1 MVSCKG
7 FVRSFSDIC
16 MVNSPS
22 VPPLSALTNFLWVL
36 HLWLAIATQL
46 QPWLA
51 TQDGPKWANL
61 SRKKGETLGSPISP
75 IKWMSSKT

>member
-7 FVRSFSDIC
+7 FVRSCSDIC

-22 VPPLSALTNFLWVL
+22 VALTNFLWVL

-51 TQDGPKWANL
+51 KVRWA
-61 SRKKGETLGSPISP
+61 KMGQ
-75 IKWMSSKT
+75 SSQEKR